1 MEILNKTENSGQKW
15 KFWTKMEILDKN
27 GNSKNILRVPFQ
39 NMDIRRILLK
49 G

>member
-27 GNSKNILRVPFQ
+27 GNSKTFFEYPFK
-39 NMDIRRILLK
+39 IWIYVEFF
-49 G
+49 